1 MTEVIAKPFE
11 DRPDYWEGRYIS
23 IRSALLTLNSAGIT
37 LNQEAIAKMTHEEWI
52 RHIETIAMEATKYE
66 WEQFAK

>member
-1 MTEVIAKPFE
+1 MTEVIAKPFG

-23 IRSALLTLNSAGIT
+23 IRSALLTLDSAGIT
-37 LNQEAIAKMTHEEWI
+37 LNQEAIAKMTPKERI
-52 RHIETIAMEATKYE
+52 RHIETIALEATKYE

>member
-23 IRSALLTLNSAGIT
+23 IRSALLTLDSAGIT
-37 LNQEAIAKMTHEEWI
+37 LNQEAIAKMTPEERV
-52 RHIETIAMEATKYE
+52 RHIETIALEATKYE